1 MALCIVGGSVVGYTL
16 DTAIGDALT
25 GLTTPSLLQNRTALL
40 LSLIIAAASTWYF
53 DVTERLRALYGDA
66 ARFRLT
72 ELADAE
78 GGSLV
83 DLLLLTAGPD
93 QTSASRVAL
102 PRYRSGTAPS
112 TRHRLP

>member
-1 MALCIVGGSVVGYTL
+1 MALCTVDGTVVGHTL

-25 GLTTPSLLQNRTALL
+25 GLPTPGLLQNRTALL
-40 LSLIIAAASTWYF
+40 LSLLIAATSTWYF

-78 GGSLV
+78 GGSLA
-83 DLLLLTAGPD
+83 DLLLTAGPA
-93 QTSASRVAL
+93 QTPDSA
-102 PRYRSGTAPS
+102 PAPAPDS
-112 TRHRLP
+112 VS